1 VCALLPNGSY
11 FMPYWKFQWTSL
23 LCNRTSSWT
32 NNTHPQNVCALL
44 KDLLDSGGVCTS
56 WMKVCVYVCMYV
68 CVYVLDVVL
77 EFICSPQ
84 CHIEQRFTYELY
96 GAVKRWR

>member
-1 VCALLPNGSY
+1 MDLISCHIGNSIGHHCFAKGQVLGLTTPTLRMCVHSLKT
-11 FMPYWKFQWTSL
+11 YWIVEVSVQVGWKS
-23 LCNRTSSWT
+23 
-32 NNTHPQNVCALL
+32 
-44 KDLLDSGGVCTS
+44 
-56 WMKVCVYVCMYV
+56 VCMYV
-68 CVYVLDVVL
+68 CMCVYVLDVVL